1 MNILLIGGSCNLMNR
16 LIIKLKKEGHR
27 VHLLTGQQFS
37 VSVSEYEKVFERYEF
52 SYDNANLNEIFES
65 VAPDV
70 TLFLGAYDT
79 NFSWQNGER
88 ESVRFISSLMNL
100 LVAYSVVNKGKFIFL
115 SSEEVYQGRYQKM
128 IREEQPACPK
138 GLRGVVQAQAE
149 DICASFRESWKRDVL
164 VLRLDHLYSVPQT
177 VEEMDGVCA
186 NMCRK
191 AMETG
196 VIRAAPDVA
205 CSLLYEPDAV
215 EFIYLIVSAR
225 KTNYSLYH
233 LSAAEPLTEVGLAK
247 IVVRNM
253 NEPVNVV
260 PVNKP
265 YKSSRVLS
273 NERFLKEFG
282 GSVCHPAADGVKK
295 VVSHMQKNRDVFLNG
310 GQAKL
315 PLWKRMWQRFGWF
328 LKVSVPFIENMIC
341 FIPAF
346 MLNNRTAG
354 STYFSRLDFYLFYVL
369 LFAIVYGQHQA
380 IFSAVLA
387 VSGYLFRQMYT
398 RSGFEVM
405 LDYTTYVWMAQLFIV
420 GLVVGYMKDRTRSVR
435 AESEE
440 IQQNLNRQLRDIKDI
455 NSSNVRVKDVLERQV
470 IDQKDSIG
478 KLYNITSTL
487 DQYMP
492 EEVLFYAVDIL
503 SQIMRSPDVAV
514 YVVYNSD
521 YARMFSASSK
531 EARKLGNS
539 IRYPDMGVL
548 YEDLVARKVFINRK
562 LDDRYPLM
570 ANAIY
575 ENDEM
580 KMIVMVWGIPWER
593 MTLGQANLL
602 VVISYLIQN
611 AVLRAGRYMAAL
623 EQQRYMVDTHILEPE
638 AFTSLVKAYQ
648 KAKKRNLTECT
659 LLQIKALPEEYEAAG
674 EVLMKNL
681 RQSDYLGAMTDG
693 RLYVL
698 LANTVR
704 NEAEIV
710 VNRFK
715 AAGYESRIVEKLG
728 V

>member
-16 LIIKLKKEGHR
+16 IIIKLKKEGHR
-27 VHLLTGQQFS
+27 VHLLTGQPYS
-37 VSVSEYEKVFERYEF
+37 VSVNEYENVFERYEF

-88 ESVRFISSLMNL
+88 ESVRFMSSLMNL

-115 SSEEVYQGRYQKM
+115 SSEEVYQGRYQKG

-138 GLRGVVQAQAE
+138 GFRGVVQVQAE
-149 DICASFRESWKRDVL
+149 DMCAGFRDSWKRNVL

-186 NMCRK
+186 AMCRK

-205 CSLLYEPDAV
+205 CSLLYESDAV
-215 EFIYLIVSAR
+215 EFIYLIISAK
-225 KTNYSLYH
+225 KTKHSLYH
-233 LSAAEPLTEVGLAK
+233 LSSAEPFTELGIAK
-247 IVVRNM
+247 MVAGNM
-253 NEPVNVV
+253 KQPVKVV
-260 PVNKP
+260 PVSKP

-273 NERFLKEFG
+273 NEKFLKEFG
-282 GSVCHPAADGVKK
+282 ASVCHPAADGVKR
-295 VVSHMQKNRDVFLNG
+295 VVSHMQKNREVFLEG
-310 GQAKL
+310 GTEKL
-315 PLWKRMWQRFGWF
+315 PLWKRVWKRFGWF
-328 LKVSVPFIENMIC
+328 LKMAVPFIENMIC
-341 FIPAF
+341 FIPVF
-346 MLNNRTAG
+346 MLNNRTVD

-369 LFAIVYGQHQA
+369 LFAIVYGQYQA

-420 GLVVGYMKDRTRSVR
+420 GLVVGYMRDRTKSVR

-440 IQQNLNRQLRDIKDI
+440 IQQYLNRQLRDIKDI

-478 KLYNITSTL
+478 KLYSITSRL

-492 EEVLFYAVDIL
+492 EEVMFYAVDIL
-503 SQIMRSPDVAV
+503 SQIMRSPDVAI
-514 YVVYNSD
+514 YVVYNSE

-531 EARKLGNS
+531 AARKLGNS

-548 YEDLVARKVFINRK
+548 YEALEARKVFINRK
-562 LDDRYPLM
+562 LDEKYPLM

-580 KMIVMVWGIPWER
+580 KMIVMLWGIPWER

-611 AVLRAGRYMAAL
+611 AVLRAGRYMEAL

-638 AFTSLVKAYQ
+638 AFTSLVRAYQ
-648 KAKKRNLTECT
+648 KAKKKNLTECT
-659 LLQIKALPEEYEAAG
+659 LLQIKALPEEYGEVG

-681 RQSDYLGAMTDG
+681 RQSDYLGTMTDG

-698 LANTVR
+698 LANTVKQ
-704 NEAEIV
+704 EAEIIV
-710 VNRFK
+710 SRFK
-715 AAGYESRIVEKLG
+715 TAGYESRIVEKLG

>member
-27 VHLLTGQQFS
+27 VHLLTGQQYS
-37 VSVSEYEKVFERYEF
+37 VSLSKYEKVFERYEF
-52 SYDNANLNEIFES
+52 SYDNANLNEIFQS
-65 VAPDV
+65 VGPDV

-88 ESVRFISSLMNL
+88 ESVRFISGLMNI

-115 SSEEVYQGRYQKM
+115 SSEEVYQGRYQKE
-128 IREEQPACPK
+128 IPEEQPVNAK
-138 GLRGVVQAQAE
+138 GFRGVVQAQAE
-149 DICASFRESWKRDVL
+149 DICASFRDSWKRNVL

-196 VIRAAPDVA
+196 VIRAAPDVV
-205 CSLLYEPDAV
+205 CSLLYESDAV
-215 EFIYLIVSAR
+215 EFIYLIISAK
-225 KTNYSLYH
+225 KTKYSLYH
-233 LSAAEPLTEVGLAK
+233 LSATEPLTEVGLAGM
-247 IVVRNM
+247 VAGNM
-253 NEPVNVV
+253 KEPVNVV
-260 PVNKP
+260 SVSKP

-273 NERFLKEFG
+273 NARFIKEFG
-282 GSVCHPAADGVKK
+282 GSVCHPAAGGVSR

-310 GQAKL
+310 GTAKSS
-315 PLWKRMWQRFGWF
+315 LWKRMWQRFGWF
-328 LKVSVPFIENMIC
+328 LKVSVPFVENAIC
-341 FIPAF
+341 FIPVF

-354 STYFSRLDFYLFYVL
+354 SAYFSRLDFYLFYVL

-420 GLVVGYMKDRTRSVR
+420 GLVVGYMKDRTRTVR

-440 IQQNLNRQLRDIKDI
+440 IQQNLKRQLRDIKDI

-478 KLYNITSTL
+478 KLYSITSTL

-492 EEVLFYAVDIL
+492 EEVMFYAVDIL

-521 YARMFSASSK
+521 YARMFSASSR

-548 YEDLVARKVFINRK
+548 YEALKARKVFINRK

-611 AVLRAGRYMAAL
+611 AVLRAGRYMEAL

-659 LLQIKALPEEYEAAG
+659 LLQIKALPEEYEQAG

-704 NEAEIV
+704 QEAEIV
-710 VNRFK
+710 VSRFK